1 MSDVLDEEGKLILL
15 LERSK
20 KVLTRT
26 VTAKAEQ
33 KAIRED
39 DFVSP
44 AGKVEQD
51 KVKNSTFL
59 FLFQV
64 ISCS

>member
-44 AGKVEQD
+44 AG
-51 KVKNSTFL
+51 
-59 FLFQV
+59 
-64 ISCS
+64 

>member
-20 KVLTRT
+20 NVLTRT

-64 ISCS
+64 ILCS

>member
-51 KVKNSTFL
+51 KVKNRTFL

-64 ISCS
+64 ILCS